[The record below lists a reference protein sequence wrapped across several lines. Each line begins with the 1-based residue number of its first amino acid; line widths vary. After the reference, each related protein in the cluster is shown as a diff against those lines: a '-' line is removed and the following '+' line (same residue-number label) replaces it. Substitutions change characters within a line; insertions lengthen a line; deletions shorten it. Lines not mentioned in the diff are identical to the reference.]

1 MSESLGSRHSD
12 PPNDRG
18 SLSFSRDGDG
28 VAAGFLA
35 EDILFFF
42 NDFVR
47 GFAFLL
53 SALPSLRP

>member
-1 MSESLGSRHSD
+1 MSESLGD

-35 EDILFFF
+35 EYILFFF

-53 SALPSLRP
+53 SALPFLRP